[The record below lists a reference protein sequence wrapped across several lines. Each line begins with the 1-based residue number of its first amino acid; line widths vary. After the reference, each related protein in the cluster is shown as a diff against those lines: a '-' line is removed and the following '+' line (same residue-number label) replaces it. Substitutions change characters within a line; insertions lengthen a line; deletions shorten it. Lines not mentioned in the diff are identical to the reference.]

1 MDKDYVVS
9 INNGIIKNDLFPYAP
24 TWVDL
29 KDVMLSEISQ
39 KETDKYCMISSVQ
52 FSHAVVSGM
61 PRLPCP
67 SPAPEVCSNLCL
79 SSR

>member
-9 INNGIIKNDLFPYAP
+9 INNGITKNDVFPYAP

-29 KDVMLSEISQ
+29 EDVMLSEISQ

-52 FSHAVVSGM
+52 FSHAVVSDS
-61 PRLPCP
+61 L
-67 SPAPEVCSNLCL
+67 
-79 SSR
+79 